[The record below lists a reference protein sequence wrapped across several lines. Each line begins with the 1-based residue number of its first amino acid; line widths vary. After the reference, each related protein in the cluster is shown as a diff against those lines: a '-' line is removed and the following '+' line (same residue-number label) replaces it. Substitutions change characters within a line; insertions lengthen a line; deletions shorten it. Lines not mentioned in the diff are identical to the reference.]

1 MMKTKVNPV
10 KALTPEQD
18 LQSFRRVGAALFA
31 EHQNLNLFY
40 NTQKKTQPLLLINCI
55 AAVFFVN

>member
-1 MMKTKVNPV
+1 MMKAKVNPV
-10 KALTPEQD
+10 KALTLEQD

-40 NTQKKTQPLLLINCI
+40 NTQKNNVDVIFL
-55 AAVFFVN
+55 